1 MLRILAA
8 LLLLT
13 GVARAQD
20 YPGDLDSTMV
30 TNQVSGENVSSF
42 VFAIPNSQR
51 KGLRSL
57 EIKNAAAAGF
67 AMLVDGTS
75 LPSGAVA
82 SCTDASVARPC
93 LMWCAALPANSALY
107 RQWDS
112 PLKFQSGIVAGYST
126 TGCATITASATAM
139 FFGQVP

>member
-1 MLRILAA
+1 MLRILA
-8 LLLLT
+8 LLLLLPC
-13 GVARAQD
+13 VARAQD
-20 YPGDLDSTMV
+20 YPSDLDSTMV
-30 TNQVSGENVSSF
+30 DMQASADTVSSF

-57 EIKNAAAAGF
+57 EIKNAAAAGY
-67 AMLVDGTS
+67 AVLIDGTV
-75 LPSGAVA
+75 LPAGAIA
-82 SCTDASVARPC
+82 ACTSSATARPC
-93 LMWCAALPANSALY
+93 LIWCTAMAANTSLF

-126 TGCATITASATAM
+126 TGCGSITASATAM